1 MRVTRFVK
9 RDALAALGMA
19 VVLCGLFPRVSVFGE
34 EPAPTVQWNGYARK
48 IFSIADHAC
57 FVTEP
62 KIAAPGRPW
71 VWRTSFPDFHAEVD
85 LELLR
90 SGWHVGHIDCL
101 DMLGCD
107 ASLDLMDR
115 FYDQVTKD
123 RGLGARPALEAVSR
137 GGLHAYRYAARRPER
152 VACIYTDTPVMD
164 LKSWPRKWQGSQKE
178 WGDALRWYGFK
189 SDGEAMAFTGNPVDL
204 LEKLAT
210 AKIPLR
216 HVISLTDQV
225 VPPEE
230 NTLEAR
236 RRLQKLG
243 WDMDVVTVK
252 EGTKESNGH
261 HFPLPE
267 AFLSARFMMK
277 HTTVLPKRAEY
288 FTLRDGLNNSHA
300 RFERDKT
307 GRVVFLGGSITAMS
321 GWREEVIRYLQ
332 QRFPETKFDFVSAG
346 VPSLG
351 SVPHAFRLERDV
363 LSRGPVDLLFVEA
376 AVNDST
382 NVPDSAPV
390 LRGME
395 GVVRHTRMA
404 NPRTDIVQMHF
415 VMPEFMTDYR
425 QGRVPVSIAQHEK
438 VAEAYGNA
446 SLNLAREVTERI
458 DARQFTWEGDFK
470 DLHPSPYGHMVYAN
484 SMGRMLDAAY
494 AKPVSEIKEHALPK
508 SPLDPRSYFRAKLVS
523 PDKAANLKGFKVV
536 QDWTPTIPK
545 ETRAGYVHV
554 PTLAGTTPDSEF
566 TFEFDGDAFGL
577 MIGAGPDA
585 GIVEVSVDGGAV
597 QKIDTFTAW
606 SGSLYLPWALMFP
619 DDLKPGH
626 HTARV
631 RLVADHNSKS
641 VGTALYVF
649 NLMVN

>member
-1 MRVTRFVK
+1 MERIPIMSRFTLT
-9 RDALAALGMA
+9 ALAMVAALLVPFPGMMA
-19 VVLCGLFPRVSVFGE
+19 FGE
-34 EPAPTVQWNGYARK
+34 TPDPPAQWNGYARRT
-48 IFSIADHAC
+48 FSIAGHAC

-62 KIAAPGRPW
+62 KVAAPGRPW

-90 SGWHVGHIDCL
+90 SGWHVGYIDCV

-107 ASLDLMDR
+107 SSLDLMDQ
-115 FYDQVTKD
+115 FYDQVTKE
-123 RGLGARPALEAVSR
+123 RGLSIRPALEGVSR

-152 VACIYTDTPVMD
+152 VACIYADTPVMD

-178 WGDALRWYGFK
+178 WGDAFRYYGFK
-189 SDGEAMAFTGNPVDL
+189 SDGEAMAFTGNPLDQ
-204 LEKLAT
+204 LEKLAA

-225 VPPEE
+225 VPPED

-236 RRLQKLG
+236 RRLRRLG
-243 WDMDVVTVK
+243 WDLDIVTVK

-267 AFLSARFMMK
+267 AFLSARFIMRY
-277 HTTVLPKRAEY
+277 TTVLPKGSEY

-300 RFERDKT
+300 KFERDKT

-321 GWREEVIRYLQ
+321 GWREETIRYLQ

-363 LSRGPVDLLFVEA
+363 LSRGPVDLLLVEA
-376 AVNDST
+376 AVNDSSNASDAVLT
-382 NVPDSAPV
+382 

-395 GVVRHTRMA
+395 GVVRHARLA
-404 NPRTDIVQMHF
+404 NPLTDIVHMHF
-415 VMPEFMTDYR
+415 VMPEHMNDYKHDR
-425 QGRVPVSIAQHEK
+425 IPVSIAQHEK
-438 VAEAYGNA
+438 VAEAYGNT
-446 SLNLAREVTERI
+446 SLNLAREVTDRI
-458 DARQFTWEGDFK
+458 AAHQFTWADDFK
-470 DLHPSPYGHMVYAN
+470 DLHPSPYGHGVYAN
-484 SMGRMLDAAY
+484 SIARMLDAAY
-494 AKPVSEIKEHALPK
+494 GKAASKVKEHPLPA
-508 SPLDPRSYFRAKLVS
+508 SPLDPRSFFRARLVS
-523 PDKAANLKGFKVV
+523 PEKATSLKGFKVA

-554 PTLAGTTPDSEF
+554 PTLAGTTPGSEF
-566 TFEFDGDAFGL
+566 EFEFEGTTAGL
-577 MIGAGPDA
+577 MIGSGPDA
-585 GIVEVSVDGGAV
+585 GIMEVSVDGGTV
-597 QKIDTFTAW
+597 QKIDTFTPW
-606 SGSLYLPWALMFP
+606 SQSLYLPWAVVFP
-619 DDLKPGH
+619 GELKPGR
-626 HTARV
+626 HTIRV
-631 RLVADHNSKS
+631 RLAADHDPKS
-641 VGTALYVF
+641 AGTALYVF

>member
-1 MRVTRFVK
+1 MRI
-9 RDALAALGMA
+9 LAVRILLA
-19 VVLCGLFPRVSVFGE
+19 VVAVTLSAPLPGGRVFGE
-34 EPAPTVQWNGYARK
+34 TPAPAAQWNGYARK
-48 IFSIADHAC
+48 TFSIADHAC

-62 KIAAPGRPW
+62 KVAAPGRPW
-71 VWRTSFPDFHAEVD
+71 IWRTSFPDFHPKVD

-90 SGWHVGHIDCL
+90 SGWHVGFIDCV

-107 ASLDLMDR
+107 VSLDLMDR
-115 FYDQVTKD
+115 FYAQVTKEH
-123 RGLGARPALEAVSR
+123 RLSKRPALEGVSR

-152 VACIYTDTPVMD
+152 VACIYADTPVMD
-164 LKSWPRKWQGSQKE
+164 LKSWPRKWQGSLKE
-178 WGDALRWYGFK
+178 WGDALQWYGFK
-189 SDGEAMAFTGNPVDL
+189 SDSEAMAFTRNPLDL
-204 LEKLAT
+204 LEKLAA

-216 HVISLTDQV
+216 HVISLSDQV

-236 RRLQKLG
+236 RRLQKHG
-243 WDMDVVTVK
+243 WEMDVVTVK

-267 AFLSARFMMK
+267 VFLSARFIMG
-277 HTTVLPKRAEY
+277 HTTVLPKGSEY
-288 FTLRDGLNNSHA
+288 FNLRDGLNNSHA

-382 NVPDSAPV
+382 NVPDSAPA

-395 GVVRHTRMA
+395 GVVRHARMA
-404 NPRTDIVQMHF
+404 NPRTDIVHMHF
-415 VMPEFMTDYR
+415 VMPEYIADYKN
-425 QGRVPVSIAQHEK
+425 GRVPVSIAQHEK

-446 SLNLAREVTERI
+446 SLNLAREVTDRI
-458 DARQFTWEGDFK
+458 DARQFTWSDDFK
-470 DLHPSPYGHMVYAN
+470 DLHPSPYGHGVYTN
-484 SMGRMLDAAY
+484 SITRMLDAAY
-494 AKPVSEIKEHALPK
+494 GKPVVNVKEHPLPA
-508 SPLDPRSYFRAKLVS
+508 SPLDPSSYFQARLVS
-523 PDKAANLKGFKVV
+523 PEKAANLKGFKVV
-536 QDWTPTIPK
+536 PDWTPTIPK

-554 PTLAGTTPDSEF
+554 PTLAGTTPGAAFE
-566 TFEFDGDAFGL
+566 FEFDGSAAGL

-585 GIVEVSVDGGAV
+585 GIIEVSVDGGVAR
-597 QKIDTFTAW
+597 KIDTFTAW
-606 SGSLYLPWALMFP
+606 SESLYLPWAVLFP
-619 DDLKPGH
+619 GDLKPGR

-631 RLVADHNSKS
+631 RLVADHNPKS
-641 VGTALYVF
+641 AGTALYVF